1 MSIAIKFRYSLV
13 LGAVALASACGSPA
27 PAAASVHTGSG
38 SLARALE
45 VQVPAPPPAA
55 APPVR
60 IQIPKLNVDAPV
72 EIRSV
77 GPDGVSEAPADPHDV
92 AWYDFSDRPGEP
104 GIALFAGHRDWWGIG
119 PTVFYGLDSLQKG
132 DEITVLGKDGMQH
145 RYRVVQGYL
154 VDPDSRAGDLLAG
167 TPGSIVVYTC
177 DGAFDP
183 LKGEY
188 TRRFVV
194 KADPVQA

>member
-1 MSIAIKFRYSLV
+1 MVGAIALV
-13 LGAVALASACGSPA
+13 AGCGSPA
-27 PAAASVHTGSG
+27 PAGAPVHTGPG
-38 SLARALE
+38 SLARALDS
-45 VQVPAPPPAA
+45 QVPAPPQAA

-77 GPDGVSEAPADPHDV
+77 GPDGISQSPADPHDV

-119 PTVFYGLDSLQKG
+119 PTVFYGLDTLQKG
-132 DEITVLGKDGMQH
+132 DEIAVLGKDGKH
-145 RYRVVQGYL
+145 HSYRVVQSYL

-167 TPGSIVVYTC
+167 APGSIVVYTC
-177 DGAFDP
+177 DGAFDA

-194 KADPVQA
+194 KANPTSA